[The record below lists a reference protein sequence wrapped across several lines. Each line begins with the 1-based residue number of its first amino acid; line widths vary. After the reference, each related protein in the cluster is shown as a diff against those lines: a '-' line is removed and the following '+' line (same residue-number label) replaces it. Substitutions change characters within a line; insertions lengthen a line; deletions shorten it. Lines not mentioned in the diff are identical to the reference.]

1 MSAGKFSFNI
11 EQGATTDFEII
22 FNDSNGI
29 PVNLR
34 GREAAMQ
41 IRNKKN
47 GPVLYASLTSSLGDT
62 YSKESGSSFLSL
74 SGSSLT
80 DHLISGSIGVYIGHA
95 VTNEFEFDEAFYDL
109 ELTNGQERI
118 RLVEGKVRNTSQ
130 VTLINPNNA

>member
-1 MSAGKFSFNI
+1 MSAGKFSFTI

-22 FNDSNGI
+22 FKDSNGV

-41 IRNKKN
+41 IRNLKN
-47 GPVLYASLTSSLGDT
+47 GPVLFATLTSSLGDT
-62 YSKESGSSFLSL
+62 YSKNASGSFLSL

-80 DHLISGSIGVYIGHA
+80 DPLSSGSIGVYIGHA
-95 VTNEFEFDEAFYDL
+95 VTNEFTFDEAFYDL

-118 RLVEGKVRNTSQ
+118 RLIEGKVRNTSQ
-130 VTLINPNNA
+130 VTLINPKNG